1 MYKIRISFSIYK
13 YLNDAVFWG
22 VKRMKIGSEVRDI
35 SDRIADYLDEFV
47 DHEIE
52 IIVIIGIRLCKA
64 ALIRI

>member
-1 MYKIRISFSIYK
+1 
-13 YLNDAVFWG
+13 LNDAVFWG